1 MLEQSEKRI
10 LEILSKDLLVT
21 KGELVNRL
29 SREGLDSVELGL
41 NRLRQ
46 MGYIE
51 KVESLG
57 TAFVITQSGMRAIK
71 ELTI

>member
-1 MLEQSEKRI
+1 MLDQSEKRI

-57 TAFVITQSGMRAIK
+57 TAFVITQSGMRAMK